1 MSSEELTP
9 SVFLHDLEEIKTIG
23 EFACDF
29 EVAIFSG
36 PIDVDF
42 KNKLFHMYRGTN
54 NKIQCELFIKATDD
68 EPQLK
73 KGGSIKIEAIHVE
86 LRSGGAKLF
95 LERNNY
101 GILSKIVELK
111 PFQELIK
118 LKHLSF

>member
-1 MSSEELTP
+1 MHAGKHTILSFLSSEELTP

-73 KGGSIKIEAIHVE
+73 KRRFDQD
-86 LRSGGAKLF
+86 RSYPC
-95 LERNNY
+95 R
-101 GILSKIVELK
+101 VT
-111 PFQELIK
+111 
-118 LKHLSF
+118 